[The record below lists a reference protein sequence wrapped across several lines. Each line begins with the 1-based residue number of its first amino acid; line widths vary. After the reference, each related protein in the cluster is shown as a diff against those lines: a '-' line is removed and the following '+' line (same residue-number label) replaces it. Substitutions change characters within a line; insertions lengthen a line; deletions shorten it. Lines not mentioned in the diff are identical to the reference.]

1 MAKAI
6 KAELTGIEKDV
17 PVTVRPMT
25 AYVDLSLAPLR
36 VAANAL
42 AVMGAL
48 GLLLAL
54 VGLYG
59 LISHNV
65 ARRTPEF
72 GIRLALG
79 ASPRLLM
86 RGVLKNGLVLVGSGV
101 ALGLALAVVV
111 TRALTNVVAEVHLD
125 RPLLLLAPAVLLL
138 AAGLAASYVPARR
151 ATRVD
156 PITALRCE

>member
-1 MAKAI
+1 VLNARTTHSGDAMAAAI
-6 KAELTGIEKDV
+6 RAELTRIEKDV
-17 PVTVRPMT
+17 PVTVRPLT
-25 AYVDLSLAPLR
+25 AYVDLSVARWR

-65 ARRTPEF
+65 ARRTAEL

-86 RGVLKNGLVLVGSGV
+86 RGVLKNGRVLVGSGRKPESPRV
-101 ALGLALAVVV
+101 
-111 TRALTNVVAEVHLD
+111 RKSDE
-125 RPLLLLAPAVLLL
+125 RPSDLRTFGRITGSRPPAVSE
-138 AAGLAASYVPARR
+138 ASPRS
-151 ATRVD
+151 T
-156 PITALRCE
+156 C